1 MKKRLIHIFV
11 PLLLIILGWF
21 LNSFLGHYL
30 IPKSQKNVVTK
41 VIPRPLDKY
50 AFENLFNYTA
60 PKGNLV
66 IERTLSEE
74 DKYTSYLF
82 SLSFSPT
89 MDQKNFKK
97 TTGVINIPNEGN
109 SFPLILMLRGFVDQQ
124 IYQSGMGTKRG
135 AEYFAD
141 NGFIT
146 VAPDFLGYGESDIES
161 ENVFES
167 RFQTY
172 VTALNVLSS
181 LDSID
186 KYDKKNLFLWGHSNG
201 GQMALTIL
209 EITGKSIPTVLWAP
223 VSKPFPYSILYYTD
237 EAEDGGKFLR
247 KKLAEFEE
255 LYNTDLYSLDKYL
268 NRIKAPFQIHQGGAD
283 DAVQPV
289 WTESLVKKLK
299 TLDLEVKYYYYP
311 GSDHNLQPSWNT
323 VVGRDLNFFKQNLI
337 D

>member
-1 MKKRLIHIFV
+1 MKKTLIHIFI
-11 PLLLIILGWF
+11 PLLLIVLGWF
-21 LNSFLGHYL
+21 LNSFFGHYL
-30 IPKSQKNVVTK
+30 IPKSDNNVVTR

-50 AFENLFNYTA
+50 AFENLFSYTA
-60 PKGNLV
+60 PKGNFN

-74 DKYTSYLF
+74 EKYTSYLF
-82 SLSFSPT
+82 SLTFSPS

-97 TTGVINIPNEGN
+97 VTGIINIPNEG
-109 SFPLILMLRGFVDQQ
+109 SSYPLILMLRGFVDQEL
-124 IYQSGMGTKRG
+124 YRSGMGTERG

-146 VAPDFLGYGESDIES
+146 VAPDFLGYAESDIES
-161 ENVFES
+161 ENIFES

-172 VTALNVLSS
+172 VTVLNVLAS

-186 KYDKKNLFLWGHSNG
+186 QYDKNNLFLWGHSNG
-201 GQMALTIL
+201 GQMALTVL
-209 EITGKSIPTVLWAP
+209 EITGEKIPTVLWAP

-255 LYNTDLYSLDKYL
+255 LYDTDLYSLDRYL
-268 NRIKAPFQIHQGGAD
+268 DRIKAPLQVHQGSAD
-283 DAVQPV
+283 DAIQPV
-289 WTESLVKKLK
+289 WTESLVKNLK
-299 TLDLEVKYYYYP
+299 SLDLEVKYYHYP
-311 GSDHNLQPSWNT
+311 GADHNLQPSWNT
-323 VVGRDLNFFKQNLI
+323 VVLRDLNFFRSNLM

>member
-1 MKKRLIHIFV
+1 
-11 PLLLIILGWF
+11 
-21 LNSFLGHYL
+21 
-30 IPKSQKNVVTK
+30 
-41 VIPRPLDKY
+41 
-50 AFENLFNYTA
+50 
-60 PKGNLV
+60 
-66 IERTLSEE
+66 
-74 DKYTSYLF
+74 
-82 SLSFSPT
+82 
-89 MDQKNFKK
+89 
-97 TTGVINIPNEGN
+97 
-109 SFPLILMLRGFVDQQ
+109 LMLRGFVDQQ

-268 NRIKAPFQIHQGGAD
+268 DRIKAPFQIHQGGAD

-299 TLDLEVKYYYYP
+299 AQELEVKYYYYP

-323 VVGRDLNFFKQNLI
+323 VVARNLDFFKTNLI